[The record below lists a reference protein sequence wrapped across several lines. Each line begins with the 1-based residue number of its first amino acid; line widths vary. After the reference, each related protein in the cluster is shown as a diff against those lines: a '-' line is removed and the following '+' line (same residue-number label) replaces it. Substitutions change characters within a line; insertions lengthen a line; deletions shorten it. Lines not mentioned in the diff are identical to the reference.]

1 VIEHD
6 LGAFAYRRYQKS
18 LDIEVPIAG
27 NEAVGHTASYLRRG
41 AQGEVAVA
49 TAFVTIYAHGKQ
61 LVTKARAALQN
72 LGGYT
77 LTTVELAGE
86 PVWQLDTPGRE
97 RWCVW
102 VSKRRLIK
110 IGVQAGQPFPED
122 VVVPYL
128 ALYPSEVQLDADTR
142 TAKR

>member
-1 VIEHD
+1 M
-6 LGAFAYRRYQKS
+6 
-18 LDIEVPIAG
+18 
-27 NEAVGHTASYLRRG
+27 
-41 AQGEVAVA
+41 AVA

-61 LVTKARAALQN
+61 LVTKARAALQD

-97 RWCVW
+97 RWCMW
-102 VSKRRLIK
+102 VSERRLIK

-122 VVVPYL
+122 VVAPYL
-128 ALYPSEVQLDADTR
+128 AVYPSDLTLDA
-142 TAKR
+142 AKR